1 MVKRPFE
8 VYVLCLLLLF
18 LSAGALYGGGALII
32 RPDGSLLQMQPWLIK
47 SPFPDFLIPGI
58 ILFVMNGLLPL
69 LVIAGLL
76 FKPSIGFINGLNIYK
91 DKHWSWTFSLYS
103 GVITI
108 IWIIVQQFIT
118 DFFVLQPIIASV
130 GLLIIV
136 CTLLPRVVNHYAE

>member
-1 MVKRPFE
+1 MFKRPFE

-32 RPDGSLLQMQPWLIK
+32 RPDGSLLQMHPWLSK
-47 SPFPDFLIPGI
+47 LPFPDFLIPGI

-69 LVIAGLL
+69 LVFAGLL
-76 FKPSIGFINGLNIYK
+76 FKPSIGFMNRFNIYK

-103 GVITI
+103 GVVTI

-118 DFFVLQPIIASV
+118 DFFVLQPTITSV

-136 CTLLPRVVNHYAE
+136 CTLLPRVVKHYTQ